1 MKPNSLKARDIA
13 YTLHPLTNLI
23 EHKKNGPLVITRG
36 QGVFI
41 YDEDGK
47 EYLDAGAGL
56 WCVSLGYSEK
66 RLSQAAARQMDTLPY
81 SHQFRNTSHD
91 VGIELAEKLIG
102 MLPVPMSKIFFNSS
116 GSEANDTAIKLVWYY
131 NNALGRNR
139 KKKIISRM
147 KGFHGSSIGA
157 GSLTGIHKSHL
168 DFDLPIPNIRYTD
181 CPHYSRYSKPK
192 ESEEDFA
199 TRMAENLDAL
209 IQNEGPHTVAAF
221 IAEPVMGTGGVVV
234 PPNTYFAKIQTVLK
248 KHDILFIVDEVM
260 CGFGR
265 TGRMFGTETFDLKP
279 DLMTMSK
286 ALSASYLPI
295 SAVAISEALY
305 NAFLKQSEKLGTFG
319 HGYTY
324 TAHPVCAAVA
334 LETLKIYEER
344 DIMSHIRRIV
354 PRFQAGLD
362 RLSKHPLV
370 GEVRGVGLLG
380 AVELMKNKATRQN
393 FDPKDGVGA
402 LLVKRCLEHGIM
414 LRAIEDAI
422 ALSPPLI
429 ITDAEL
435 DRMFDGIA
443 RAIDDVST
451 AMRNR

>member
-13 YTLHPLTNLI
+13 YTLHPLTNLV

-66 RLSQAAARQMDTLPY
+66 RLSQAAARQMETLPY
-81 SHQFRNTSHD
+81 SHMFRNMSHD
-91 VGIELAEKLIG
+91 IGIELAEKIISL
-102 MLPVPMSKIFFNSS
+102 LPVPMSKVYFNSS
-116 GSEANDTAIKLVWYY
+116 GSEANDTADKLVWYY
-131 NNALGRNR
+131 NNALDRPR
-139 KKKIISRM
+139 KKKIISRI
-147 KGFHGSSIGA
+147 KAFHGSSIAA
-157 GSLTGIHKSHL
+157 GSLTGIHKSQL
-168 DFDLPIPNIRYTD
+168 DFDLPIPNIRHTD
-181 CPHYSRYSKPK
+181 CPHYPRYAKPG

-199 TRMAENLDAL
+199 TRMVDNLDSL
-209 IQNEGPHTVAAF
+209 IQNEGPDTVAAF
-221 IAEPVMGTGGVVV
+221 IAEPVMGTGGVVA
-234 PPNTYFAKIQTVLK
+234 PPKTYFDKIQAVLR

-265 TGRMFGTETFDLKP
+265 TGKMFGTETFNLKP
-279 DLMTMSK
+279 DIMTMSK

-295 SAVAISEALY
+295 SAVAVSEKLY
-305 NAFLKQSEKLGTFG
+305 AAFLRQSEKIGVFG

-334 LETLKIYEER
+334 LETLNIYEER
-344 DIMSHIRRIV
+344 DILGHIRSIV
-354 PRFQAGLD
+354 PRFWARLN
-362 RLSKHPLV
+362 RLSEHPLV
-370 GEVRGVGLLG
+370 GEVRGVGLLAG
-380 AVELMKNKATRQN
+380 VELMKNKESREN
-393 FDPKDGVGA
+393 FNPKEGIGA
-402 LLVKRCLEHGIM
+402 LFVKQCLENGVM

-422 ALSPPLI
+422 ALSPPLV
-429 ITDAEL
+429 ITAAEL

-443 RAIDDVST
+443 KAVDGVAAAIKK
-451 AMRNR
+451 R